1 MSEEAVLIIDVPAST
16 ANVGPGFDS
25 VGLALNLYLSLEVEK
40 AEKWQVEMLS
50 EELEVFPKD
59 ETNFVVSTAIKI
71 ADKYGKSL
79 SPCLIKMKSDIPLA
93 RGLGSSAAA
102 IVAAIELADQVAE
115 LDLSKEEKM
124 KLASVMEG
132 HPDNAGAALYG
143 GLIVGTQIGE
153 EVDFLTYTDLAFDI
167 VMVVPKEELLT
178 KASRGVLPSE
188 LSYSTAVRASSVS
201 NVLVAAL
208 LQGNLTLAGKMMS
221 KDLFH
226 QPYRKAIVPELEQ
239 VEDLALQ
246 YGAFGVA
253 LSGAGPSVICF
264 VEKGLGQE
272 VIGRMEPYLPHVSF
286 YSLQIDKDGSRVQ
299 KKVKR
304 LEK

>member
-16 ANVGPGFDS
+16 ANLGPGFDS

-40 AEKWQVEMLS
+40 NDKWQIEMLS

-59 ETNFVVSTAIKI
+59 ETNFIISTAIQI
-71 ADKYGKSL
+71 AEKNGRSL
-79 SPCLIKMKSDIPLA
+79 TPCSIKMKSDIPLA

-102 IVAAIELADQVAE
+102 IVAAIELADHVAE
-115 LDLSKEEKM
+115 LELSNEEKM
-124 KLASVMEG
+124 KIASVMEG
-132 HPDNAGAALYG
+132 HPDNAGAALFG
-143 GLIVGTQIGE
+143 GLVIGTQIGE
-153 EVDFLTYTDLAFDI
+153 EVDFLTYKNLAFDI

-188 LSYSTAVRASSVS
+188 LSYGSAVRASSVS

-208 LQGNLTLAGKMMS
+208 LQGNLKLAGKMMS

-226 QPYRKAIVPELEQ
+226 QPYRKSLVPELEQ

-246 YGAFGVA
+246 SGAFGVA

-272 VIGRMEPYLPHVSF
+272 VIGCMEPYLPHVSF
-286 YSLQIDKDGSRVQ
+286 YSLKVDTEGSRVQ

>member
-16 ANVGPGFDS
+16 ANLGPGFDS

-40 AEKWQVEMLS
+40 SDKWQIEMLS

-59 ETNFVVSTAIKI
+59 ETNFIVSTATQI
-71 ADKYGKSL
+71 AEKYGKSL
-79 SPCLIKMKSDIPLA
+79 SPCSIKMKSDIPLA

-102 IVAAIELADQVAE
+102 IVAAIELADHIAE
-115 LDLSKEEKM
+115 LNLSKEEKM
-124 KLASVMEG
+124 KIASVMEG

-143 GLIVGTQIGE
+143 GLVVGTQIGE
-153 EVDFLTYTDLAFDI
+153 EVDFLTYKTQAFDI

-188 LSYSTAVRASSVS
+188 LAYGSAVRASSVS

-208 LQGNLTLAGKMMS
+208 LQGNLKLAGKMMS

-226 QPYRKAIVPELEQ
+226 QPYRKSLVPELEQ

-272 VIGRMEPYLPHVSF
+272 VIGCMEPYLPHVSF
-286 YSLQIDKDGSRVQ
+286 YSLHVDTEGSRVQ